1 MPLKNKD
8 KDRKI
13 DNSSAPQTP
22 ENDEE
27 MGFLEHLGDLRSKLI
42 WAVVGIIV
50 ASILAGIF
58 IQEIIDFV
66 LLQPAVTY
74 GLKLQNLR
82 PFGQP
87 ILYFKLVFIIGF
99 IVSFPFTL
107 YQLWRFVVPGLYVN
121 ERRWARL
128 ITLFTSLCFLTGVAF
143 SYFVMIPSMLN
154 FAAHFGSE
162 KIVNNIDINEYLS
175 FITLIILAAGLLF
188 ELPMLIFILSRF
200 GLMTPQ
206 FLKKYR
212 RHAII
217 VILILAAIIT
227 PTPDPIS
234 QLIFA
239 APLFVL
245 YELSII
251 ISKFAVKKYEE
262 TKSKPL

>member
-1 MPLKNKD
+1 MSLFNRNKP
-8 KDRKI
+8 KELPEENEE
-13 DNSSAPQTP
+13 NSA
-22 ENDEE
+22 EEEEE
-27 MGFLEHLGDLRSKLI
+27 MSFLDHLGDLRNKII
-42 WAVVGIIV
+42 WAVVGMIAGSII
-50 ASILAGIF
+50 AGIF
-58 IQEIIDFV
+58 IQEIVDFV

-99 IVSFPFTL
+99 IISFPFTL
-107 YQLWRFVVPGLYVN
+107 FQLWRFIAPGLYVN
-121 ERRWARL
+121 EKRWARL

-143 SYFVMIPSMLN
+143 AYFVMIPSMLK
-154 FAAHFGSE
+154 FAASFGSE

-188 ELPMLIFILSRF
+188 ELPMIIYVLSRF

-212 RHAII
+212 RHAIV
-217 VILILAAIIT
+217 VILILAAVIT

-234 QLIFA
+234 QMIFA
-239 APLFVL
+239 SPLFVL
-245 YELSII
+245 YEISII
-251 ISKFAVKKYEE
+251 ISKYAVKQYEASG
-262 TKSKPL
+262 TRD